1 MSDNRS
7 PTQPSGAG
15 AFSAADL
22 KRRMAEREAA
32 KAAEEARRMHEQ
44 EERQKELLE
53 EFHKP
58 PDRTPDQVMQLVMTL
73 VNRTAEAG
81 QTEVQIYRFPSELCT
96 DRGRAIN
103 NFEEGWEK
111 TLTAR
116 PKLAYDFWHDRL
128 RPLGFGLK
136 AEVLEYPGGMP
147 GDIGLSLTWK

>member
-58 PDRTPDQVMQLVMTL
+58 PDRTPDQVMQHVMTL
-73 VNRTAEAG
+73 VNRAAEAG

-111 TLTAR
+111 TLAAR

-128 RPLGFGLK
+128 RPLDFGLK